1 MKTYGRACHTALA
14 YAMNDEF
21 SRVLSQQMDYYSND
35 PNADRVNRIRGEMSQ
50 VDSLFF
56 FAFSYSR
63 AHLQF
68 LYLLLRLVNVV

>member
-50 VDSLFF
+50 VDSLS
-56 FAFSYSR
+56 FAFSYFR
-63 AHLQF
+63 APHQF